1 MIAIFFA
8 TCSKFHLEIDNPFL
22 NFFLYLLP
30 SCRNPLHI
38 MIFRRRGEETV
49 RNYNFMNSKSI
60 PRGSFFRE
68 KLTTTG
74 VEEGRFVFFNDR
86 QQLAR
91 KNRADRDRIA
101 LLINE
106 KRFCSLAKI
115 L

>member
-68 KLTTTG
+68 KLTG

-91 KNRADRDRIA
+91 NADRDRIA

-106 KRFCSLAKI
+106 KRFYSLAKI